1 LVTVPD
7 RCAALRQ
14 QRAERELTA
23 KVSALAHERRQLEQ
37 SMQARACLQFC
48 LHQLGR
54 LRAALR
60 RAASSLRTARL
71 RAVQR
76 RD

>member
-1 LVTVPD
+1 VPFSSAAAGPCWLVTVPD

-37 SMQARACLQFC
+37 SMQARACLQFAC
-48 LHQLGR
+48 I
-54 LRAALR
+54 
-60 RAASSLRTARL
+60 S
-71 RAVQR
+71 
-76 RD
+76 